1 MLIFQTTPD
10 ETSLDATALPM
21 ANSDHFYPPSPNSS
35 SFGAASVIL
44 CCSAPP
50 ACSSTPLRPSVHYP
64 IIRLVVN
71 VVCIQKLCDYL
82 NIIYI
87 FHLNT
92 VYIFDQTDLYRLEV
106 RLELYG
112 ANSHLVVSRPSLSP
126 SHPSTPP
133 PSRWLA
139 LTTLP
144 PAAKFQLVWCRMCEA
159 LRSSSFARPK
169 HPSLL
174 SRLYLK
180 CRRYKSRFSLNMKVK
195 LYIVFADTVDAL
207 AATFPV

>member
-1 MLIFQTTPD
+1 MHTVHFLVRQTP
-10 ETSLDATALPM
+10 P
-21 ANSDHFYPPSPNSS
+21 DHFYLLELLSLKVSPADVRSVCVRSHSENSEPTMRFSQTMPDKHPPTPPPCRWPALISLPPLASFS
-35 SFGAASVIL
+35 SFGAASVML

-126 SHPSTPP
+126 
-133 PSRWLA
+133 L
-139 LTTLP
+139 
-144 PAAKFQLVWCRMCEA
+144 
-159 LRSSSFARPK
+159 
-169 HPSLL
+169 SL
-174 SRLYLK
+174 
-180 CRRYKSRFSLNMKVK
+180 
-195 LYIVFADTVDAL
+195 IHI
-207 AATFPV
+207 